1 MAITL
6 RLLTMALAGCALAGT
21 ALAQPESL
29 LDVYQRALQNDPAIR
44 EAEANYLAT
53 AEVKPQAR
61 SSLLPDLNLS
71 AGLSHQFSESP
82 GGAVVGGVG
91 AQSQAIKTEFDS
103 DRDNWS
109 VGLTQTIFNWAQF
122 ATLKQA
128 DKRVTRAETDF
139 AVAKQDLVI
148 RVSTRYFNVLAAEDN
163 LASAV
168 AAREAIARQLEQAQR
183 RFEVGLI
190 AITDVQQ
197 SQAAFDDAVATE
209 IDAQRLLATAQE
221 FLREIVGE
229 IVADLASPIDDLPLL
244 TPDPA
249 NAEQWVQSA
258 LESNLA
264 LMSSRIAADIAQDDI
279 DIQRAGRYPT
289 LSLSAAYNDST
300 TDQVVTNFPFAGDP
314 IVNPS
319 RQAPEGYNWSF
330 DLRFPIYTGGFN
342 RSKIQQSVYQHRV
355 GNRGL
360 AARRTANG
368 TRNPRRVSR
377 RDLGNLARARF
388 APGSRVSR
396 HRTTRH
402 GSGVRGRY
410 ADDGRRARRAKQ
422 LAPRRDDLLAQPLRL
437 LVERASAQTGRGQ
450 PRDHR
455 HRADRRLVATVT
467 RVRRAGAQ
475 SSARRIALINAL
487 VERPGLKP
495 STRTSPPFLRTASP
509 PAMSSGR

>member
-342 RSKIQQSVYQHRV
+342 RSKIQQSVYQHRSATEALQRVARQTERETRDAYLGVISEISRVRALRQAVESAGTALRATEAGFEV
-355 GNRGL
+355 GTQTTVDVL
-360 AARRTANG
+360 AAQN
-368 TRNPRRVSR
+368 NLRRVETTYSR
-377 RDLGNLARARF
+377 
-388 APGSRVSR
+388 SR
-396 HRTTRH
+396 
-402 GSGVRGRY
+402 Y
-410 ADDGRRARRAKQ
+410 DY
-422 LAPRRDDLLAQPLRL
+422 LLDLLALKQ
-437 LVERASAQTGRGQ
+437 A
-450 PRDHR
+450 
-455 HRADRRLVATVT
+455 
-467 RVRRAGAQ
+467 AGSLEITDIEQ
-475 SSARRIALINAL
+475 IDGWLQR
-487 VERPGLKP
+487 
-495 STRTSPPFLRTASP
+495 
-509 PAMSSGR
+509 